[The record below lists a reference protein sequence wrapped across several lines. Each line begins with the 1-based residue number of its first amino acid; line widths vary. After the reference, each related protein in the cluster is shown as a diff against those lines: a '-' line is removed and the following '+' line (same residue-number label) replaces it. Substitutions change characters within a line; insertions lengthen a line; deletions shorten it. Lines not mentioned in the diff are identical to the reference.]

1 MNNKVVLVL
10 VVLILIIGG
19 FLLFKNSTVAP
30 TGSDL
35 ELGVPVPGSDVEE
48 TVVVENE
55 EITIKEFV
63 VTGVPFSFTPNSMV
77 VNKGDTVKVTFKN
90 DGGTHDF
97 KIDEFN
103 VATPIINAG
112 EEQSVTFVADKS
124 GTFEYYCS
132 VGNHR
137 ALGMVGT
144 FTVR

>member
-1 MNNKVVLVL
+1 
-10 VVLILIIGG
+10 
-19 FLLFKNSTVAP
+19 
-30 TGSDL
+30 
-35 ELGVPVPGSDVEE
+35 VEE

-90 DGGTHDF
+90 GGGTHDF